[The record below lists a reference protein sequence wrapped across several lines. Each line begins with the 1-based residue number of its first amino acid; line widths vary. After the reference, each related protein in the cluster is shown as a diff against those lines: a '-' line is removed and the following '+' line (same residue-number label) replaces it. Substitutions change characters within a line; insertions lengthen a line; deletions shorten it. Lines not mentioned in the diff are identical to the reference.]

1 MAGSRTHDGRA
12 RRLVS
17 RTRQHGTGWAGSDG
31 WAGRDGQ
38 DAGHTTAGLAEADG
52 GGAAG

>member
-1 MAGSRTHDGRA
+1 MEIGFDVTPTSAI
-12 RRLVS
+12 
-17 RTRQHGTGWAGSDG
+17 RQGTGWAGSDDR
-31 WAGRDGQ
+31 AGRDGQ